1 MAEFTLGGQNF
12 TSDNPVQ
19 VLGLLDNLMRV
30 KMAQDEQN
38 RALTE
43 RSRVLEELQRYNIV
57 PPRTAP
63 QSFEELGRDYQGAV
77 SGGEGEFP
85 TLRPM
90 PAAKPQVS
98 NLRQLADVIQGL
110 KGLPSEYAG
119 QIVSRLTGIPDQSQA
134 QQEAII
140 KLRAALAAPE
150 KEAAR
155 EQKTAQAEATER
167 YRSEQLEIAKER
179 ITENRYKK
187 LDIIGD
193 RLDKTL
199 DPVMKQYLSK
209 LFFAELLSLSGE
221 AGAEDK
227 GTGINVKWTKK

>member
-140 KLRAALAAPE
+140 KLRAALSAPE

-155 EQKTAQAEATER
+155 EQKSAQAEATQR
-167 YRSEQLEIAKER
+167 YRDEQLNLAKDKQSEQRFRRVQILSQA
-179 ITENRYKK
+179 
-187 LDIIGD
+187 LGQ
-193 RLDKTL
+193 TL
-199 DPVMKQYLSK
+199 DPALKQRLSQMYLS
-209 LFFAELLSLSGE
+209 ELLSLSGE

-227 GTGINVKWTKK
+227 GTGINAKWTKK